1 MDVLRSKS
9 KSYVNRC
16 CLQAPGHDS
25 WLELHSILQSIQ
37 FIRKPW
43 LRWCTIKL
51 NCNHSASQWR
61 CELRDTLPT
70 HFCGASYCLSLRLLN
85 NVSLLRGLRLMRH
98 KSATPLERNEALSQQ
113 HSRRLSKLSLGRSS
127 IDMHWL
133 VSTPPINHLYLSLRY
148 LSWIKVEQKRG
159 FIGKTFGNLQL
170 NQLSQRF
177 PVWPLRLSTTIK
189 QLELPSSSK
198 FFATREELPVPCS
211 SNDWNES
218 SKHSSAWGKHAGP
231 KTEQKSGALA
241 KLYFSILASYGDS
254 FRKLCAG
261 YTYSPFPMKRKDHF
275 SSSNNQTTQI
285 QICNWG
291 FRQGLTVHP
300 VFLMSRVCSLQL
312 GCVRVENLTSE

>member
-1 MDVLRSKS
+1 MKMRTQRHAAYAL
-9 KSYVNRC
+9 
-16 CLQAPGHDS
+16 LWG
-25 WLELHSILQSIQ
+25 ILLFS
-37 FIRKPW
+37 
-43 LRWCTIKL
+43 
-51 NCNHSASQWR
+51 
-61 CELRDTLPT
+61 
-70 HFCGASYCLSLRLLN
+70 SLRLLN

-275 SSSNNQTTQI
+275 SSSNNQATQI